1 MTIMNIVNLLNNR
14 SIRNG
19 GLFSI
24 FSFFTRGISFVLI
37 MLLAK
42 YISPNEYGEL
52 SLFNT
57 FVMFLGYFVGL
68 SSAGYLSVS
77 FFKKTDDDFY
87 KDFTAIII
95 ITVLVTITLLLLS
108 LTFSSWLS
116 DMLRI
121 PIPLIFVGLFISFFD
136 TFVQLNL
143 DYLRVQ
149 EKISWYG
156 VLSCTFALVNFV
168 ITLYLVINKNLN
180 WRGRVYAQ
188 FLCEVI
194 FFLIALTY
202 FIKRGLFVLPKKW
215 IYYRTILFWGIPL
228 IPHLAANWMKQGL
241 DRYFISGFH
250 DMADV
255 GLFSFSFNLANI
267 IIIVGVAFNQTN
279 SVSIYR
285 ILSNVD
291 ISKEQKWANL
301 KKKERIFLSV
311 YTILALAIAI
321 GGTILV
327 PIVIP
332 QYIASIPYF
341 WILSCFGLAQCVYF
355 VFCNYLF
362 YYDKTRQLMYITFGL
377 AILHVLLSYI
387 FTRYSLYY
395 TCIISV
401 ISQLIITLLVYVKSN
416 RVLRNNLLK

>member
-1 MTIMNIVNLLNNR
+1 MTKMNIANLLNNKT
-14 SIRNG
+14 IKNG
-19 GLFSI
+19 GLFSV
-24 FSFFTRGISFVLI
+24 FSLFTRGISFVII

-57 FVMFLGYFVGL
+57 FIMFLGYFIGL
-68 SSAGYLSVS
+68 STAGYLSVS
-77 FFKKTDDDFY
+77 FFKKTGDDFY
-87 KDFTAIII
+87 KDFTAITI
-95 ITVLVTITLLLLS
+95 ITALVAIILLLLF
-108 LTFSSWLS
+108 LNFSSWLS
-116 DMLRI
+116 KMLQI
-121 PIPLIFVGLFISFFD
+121 PIPLIFIGLFISFFNI
-136 TFVQLNL
+136 FVQLNL

-156 VLSCTFALVNFV
+156 VLSCTFALLNFV
-168 ITLYLVINKNLN
+168 LTLYLVINKNLN
-180 WRGRVYAQ
+180 WYGRVYAQ
-188 FLCEVI
+188 FMCEAI
-194 FFLIALTY
+194 FFLMALMY
-202 FIKRGLFVLPKKW
+202 FIKKRLFILPKKW
-215 IYYRTILFWGIPL
+215 IYYRAILFWGIPL

-241 DRYFISGFH
+241 DRYFIGGFH

-255 GLFSFSFNLANI
+255 GLISFSFNLANI
-267 IIIVGVAFNQTN
+267 IIIIGMAFNQTN
-279 SVSIYR
+279 SVSIYHT
-285 ILSNVD
+285 LSNVN
-291 ISKEQKWANL
+291 ISEEEKWINL

-311 YTILALAIAI
+311 YTILALVIAI

-341 WILSCFGLAQCVYF
+341 WILSCFGLAQCIYF

-362 YYDKTRQLMYITFGL
+362 YYDKTRQLMYITFGS
-377 AILHVLLSYI
+377 AILHVSLSYI

-401 ISQLIITLLVYVKSN
+401 ISQLSVTLLVYVKGN
-416 RVLRNNLLK
+416 LVLRNNLLK